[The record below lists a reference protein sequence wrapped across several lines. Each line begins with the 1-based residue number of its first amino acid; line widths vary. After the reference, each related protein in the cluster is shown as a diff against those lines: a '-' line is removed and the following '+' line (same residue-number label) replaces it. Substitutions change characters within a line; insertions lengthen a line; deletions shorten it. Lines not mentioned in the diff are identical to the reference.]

1 MSLITLYLDM
11 DGVLADFNKEYT
23 KIDPEKSDRTRFRT
37 AVLEDLIFEK
47 LDFMPD
53 AQELLDYVAS
63 IDNVHVEILTSMG
76 TFDYKQGS
84 AAQSQKLNWLTSKNI
99 PYKAN
104 FVCSKEEK
112 AKYAGKHCILVDD
125 SVGCVNPFAER
136 GGIGIL
142 HTSASKTIRELD
154 EIISLLAMY
163 A

>member
-1 MSLITLYLDM
+1 MSMITLYLDM
-11 DGVLADFNKEYT
+11 DGVLADFYKEYI
-23 KIDPEKSDRTRFRT
+23 KVDPEMADRKRFRN
-37 AVLEDLIFEK
+37 AVMEDNIFEK

-53 AQELLDYVAS
+53 AQELLNYVAKMK
-63 IDNVHVEILTSMG
+63 NVQVQMLTSLG
-76 TFDYKQGS
+76 TFDYKQGME
-84 AAQSQKLNWLTSKNI
+84 AQRQKLNWLFAKNV

-125 SVGCVNPFAER
+125 SIGCITPFTDR

-142 HTSASKTIRELD
+142 HTSASKTIDELD
-154 EIISLLAMY
+154 EIISVLTMY